1 MRNTRWNEVTP
12 EEQVEL
18 GGGGESSQGK
28 WCFQAPETQF
38 FQNGLQSGV
47 CFFFK
52 SRLIVFVWTDENGG
66 FPKRSF
72 HTCHTAKGK
81 GCYSISFVI
90 SFSCGRAKT
99 IGIRYV
105 CTRIFSKTEIKISV
119 VKNFGY
125 VWT

>member
-1 MRNTRWNEVTP
+1 MRNTRWIEVTP

-18 GGGGESSQGK
+18 GGGMGGSQGK
-28 WCFQAPETQF
+28 WCFSGTRNTVFPKRSPEW
-38 FQNGLQSGV
+38 S
-47 CFFFK
+47 FFFLK
-52 SRLIVFVWTDENGG
+52 RRLIVFVWTDENGG

-72 HTCHTAKGK
+72 HTCHTAKSK

-105 CTRIFSKTEIKISV
+105 CTRIFSKTEKNISV